1 MVSVSP
7 AAAQGW
13 PSEIV
18 PYEVA
23 GIKLGDKPDDA
34 LNVLRSKNFTCNYN
48 DLFGN
53 DGRLIR
59 NGYSGRVSCRSKE
72 SIEFYRGQRTDKTRI
87 ELTIAATDFD
97 DLGNP
102 EKDYVQKI
110 VFREVYEDPPNFV
123 SMRAA
128 LQE

>member
-1 MVSVSP
+1 
-7 AAAQGW
+7 
-13 PSEIV
+13 
-18 PYEVA
+18 
-23 GIKLGDKPDDA
+23 
-34 LNVLRSKNFTCNYN
+34 
-48 DLFGN
+48 
-53 DGRLIR
+53 
-59 NGYSGRVSCRSKE
+59 
-72 SIEFYRGQRTDKTRI
+72 
-87 ELTIAATDFD
+87 LTIAATDFD